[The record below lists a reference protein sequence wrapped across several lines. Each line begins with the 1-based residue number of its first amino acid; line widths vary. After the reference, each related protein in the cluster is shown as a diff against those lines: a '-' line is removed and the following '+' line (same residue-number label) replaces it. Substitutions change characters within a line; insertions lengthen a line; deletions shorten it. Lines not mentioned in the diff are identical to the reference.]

1 MKLSDLANK
10 YGDYEI
16 SEEDFVKYF
25 QKPKSVWDLREG
37 DKYFLIT
44 ESGDISFGTIFNQ
57 YYYNE
62 KLETGNTFLTK
73 EEAEKDLSRRKI
85 ETLLL
90 GYGGRRWFD
99 GHNYNYHIG
108 LDDYEEH
115 LKAYI
120 LLTPTQGTIYFDSIE
135 QAEKAI
141 SIIGEQ
147 KIKETLFEVK

>member
-16 SEEDFVKYF
+16 SEENFVKYF

-37 DKYFLIT
+37 DEYFLIS
-44 ESGDISFGTIFNQ
+44 ESGDVSFSTIFNQ

-62 KLETGNTFLTK
+62 KLKIGNTFLTK
-73 EEAEKDLSRRKI
+73 EEAEKDLLRRKV
-85 ETLLL
+85 ETALLEC
-90 GYGGRRWFD
+90 GGRRWFD
-99 GHNYNYHIG
+99 VHNYNYHIG
-108 LDDYEEH
+108 LDDCEEH

-120 LLTPTQGTIYFDSIE
+120 LLTPTQGIIYFDSIE

-147 KIKETLFEVK
+147 KIKEILFEVR